1 MSTPSLTG
9 ITNTLKYNGAEGAK
23 KDIPTRKE
31 LAIAAQAAAVCPS
44 SSVHVLTYP
53 IHSFTHKWNGY

>member
-1 MSTPSLTG
+1 MSTPSLMG

-44 SSVHVLTYP
+44 SSVHVLT
-53 IHSFTHKWNGY
+53 IQSTHS